1 MKKLEIIIRPSALD
15 NVKDK
20 LASLDIHGMTCTE
33 VRGFGRQRGHT
44 EVYRAAVYQVDFVAK
59 IRLEIVVH
67 DSMTESVV
75 QAVMEAARTGNVGDG
90 KIFVTPVEKRLAHTY
105 RRRRRCGTLA
115 RLAFDSL
122 RILMEGRKAFLKEAF
137 PPFPTCCAHRIP
149 AVPSSGRRDA

>member
-44 EVYRAAVYQVDFVAK
+44 QVDFVAK

-90 KIFVTPVEKRLAHTY
+90 KIFVTPVENAW
-105 RRRRRCGTLA
+105 
-115 RLAFDSL
+115 
-122 RILMEGRKAFLKEAF
+122 RIRTGEEG
-137 PPFPTCCAHRIP
+137 
-149 AVPSSGRRDA
+149 DAAL

>member
-75 QAVMEAARTGNVGDG
+75 QAVMEAARKMCIRDRYYFA
-90 KIFVTPVEKRLAHTY
+90 FVLLALSMLCALAGAAWAVKSLWP
-105 RRRRRCGTLA
+105 RRC
-115 RLAFDSL
+115 
-122 RILMEGRKAFLKEAF
+122 
-137 PPFPTCCAHRIP
+137 
-149 AVPSSGRRDA
+149 V

>member
-75 QAVMEAARTGNVGDG
+75 QAVMENFCNSGG
-90 KIFVTPVEKRLAHTY
+90 KRLAHTY

-122 RILMEGRKAFLKEAF
+122 RILMEGRKAF
-137 PPFPTCCAHRIP
+137 
-149 AVPSSGRRDA
+149 

>member
-67 DSMTESVV
+67 DSMTET
-75 QAVMEAARTGNVGDG
+75 ARTGNVGDG
-90 KIFVTPVEKRLAHTY
+90 KIFVTPVENAW
-105 RRRRRCGTLA
+105 
-115 RLAFDSL
+115 
-122 RILMEGRKAFLKEAF
+122 RIRTGEEG
-137 PPFPTCCAHRIP
+137 
-149 AVPSSGRRDA
+149 DAAL